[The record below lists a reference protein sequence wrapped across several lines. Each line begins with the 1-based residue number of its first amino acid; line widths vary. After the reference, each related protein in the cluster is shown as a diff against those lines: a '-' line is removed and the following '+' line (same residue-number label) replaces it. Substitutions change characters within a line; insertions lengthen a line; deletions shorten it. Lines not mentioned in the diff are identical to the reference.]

1 MMSCPFCDFA
11 GHHRAVHA
19 HLATVHADRVV
30 TTAKEGTSL
39 LLRYEVRCPHC
50 DFTAQR
56 IVNPRGRDPDFL
68 DEFAAEIRLVAFDQL
83 LYHLEATHSEPA
95 EQPAEGS

>member
-1 MMSCPFCDFA
+1 M
-11 GHHRAVHA
+11 HA
-19 HLATVHADRVV
+19 HLATAHADRVV
-30 TTAKEGTSL
+30 TTAKEGSAL

-68 DEFAAEIRLVAFDQL
+68 EEFAAEIRLVAFDQL
-83 LYHLEATHSEPA
+83 LYHLEAAHSQPA
-95 EQPAEGS
+95 DLPAEG